1 MYIVTIQNGDIYT
14 EIHNDKEKLL
24 TGNVVKGINAIDSF
38 TFTILPSNIGFNL
51 LKDFKTMVTVFNT
64 NRNRYEFI
72 GRVLYS
78 SAEMTSGGLISKA
91 VTCENLFG
99 YLCDSVQSYVEE
111 QNWTVKGLLQKMID
125 VHNSLVETEKRFTL
139 GTVTVE
145 DPNDNL
151 YCGIQRE
158 STWKMIEDKL
168 INVLGGEIQ
177 YRVEGSRI
185 YLDYLKQI
193 GEVKTTEIALSK
205 NMKAIT
211 RERDPSEYITRL
223 IPLGAKLYED
233 SEERLDISSVNN
245 GVKYI
250 DDEAAIAEYGI
261 HVGYV
266 EWDEVT
272 LPENLL
278 ANGQAWLKENGR
290 VPVKYSIDALDLS
303 LLGLDIDD
311 FNVGNT
317 HPITNALLGIDD
329 TARIIKKNIDICD
342 EVKSTIEV
350 GEKFKTLIEIQ
361 QDQKKEQAAATKLIK
376 VVSSDYISK
385 SDNDRVVQMVNLSS
399 ATVQVSGNRLI
410 VNSDKFGLSA
420 DGTLTAKDAHI
431 GTSLD
436 EYSVD
441 IGDGIITIDSPIE
454 FINDGG
460 DQKALLMR
468 FTTPL
473 GQYGLYAKLVYGV
486 VEPDT
491 DNPEY
496 IYSLSGFIIEPVE

>member
-14 EIHNDKEKLL
+14 EIHGDKEKLL
-24 TGNVVKGINAIDSF
+24 NGNVVKGINTIDSF
-38 TFTILPSNIGFNL
+38 SFTILPSNIGFNL
-51 LKDFKTMVTVFNT
+51 LKDFKTMVTVYNT
-64 NRNRYEFI
+64 NKSRYEFM

-99 YLCDSVQSYVEE
+99 YLCDSVQEYVEE
-111 QNWTVKGLLQKMID
+111 QNWTVRGLLQKMID
-125 VHNSLVETEKRFTL
+125 VHNSLVETEKRFTV
-139 GTVTVE
+139 GTITVE

-177 YRVEGSRI
+177 YRVEGSTI
-185 YLDYLKQI
+185 YIDYLKQI
-193 GEVKTTEIALSK
+193 GEVKTTNIALSR

-233 SEERLDISSVNN
+233 SEERATIALVN
-245 GVKYI
+245 GGKIYL

-266 EWDEVT
+266 EWDDVT
-272 LPENLL
+272 DAVNLL
-278 ANGQAWLKENGR
+278 NKGKAWLKENGR

-303 LLGLDIDD
+303 LLGIDIDD
-311 FNVGNT
+311 LNVGNT
-317 HPITNALLGIDD
+317 HPIENALLGIDD
-329 TARIIKKNIDICD
+329 TARVIKKNIDICD

-376 VVSSDYISK
+376 VVSGDYVSK
-385 SDNDRVVQMVNLSS
+385 HDNDRVVQMVNLSS
-399 ATVQVSGNRLI
+399 APVQVSGNRLI
-410 VNSDKFGLSA
+410 VNSDKFGLTA

-431 GTSLD
+431 GSSLD
-436 EYSVD
+436 QYSVD
-441 IGDGIITIDSPIE
+441 IGDGIITVDSPLEPIG
-454 FINDGG
+454 DGG
-460 DQKALLMR
+460 DMKVLLMR
-468 FTTPL
+468 FTTPI
-473 GQYGLYAKLVYGV
+473 GQYGLYAKVIWGV

-496 IYSLSGFIIEPVE
+496 IYNLSGFVIEPVE

>member
-14 EIHNDKEKLL
+14 EIHNDREKLL

-38 TFTILPSNIGFNL
+38 SFTILPSNIGFNL
-51 LKDFKTMVTVFNT
+51 LKDFMTKVTVYNT

-78 SAEMTSGGLISKA
+78 SAEMTSDGLISKA
-91 VTCENLFG
+91 VTCESLFG
-99 YLCDSVQSYVEE
+99 YLCDSVQEYVAEK
-111 QNWTVKGLLQKMID
+111 NWTVKGLLQKMID

-177 YRVEGSRI
+177 YRVEGSTI
-185 YLDYLKQI
+185 YIDYLKQI
-193 GEVKTTEIALSK
+193 GEVKATEIALSK

-223 IPLGAKLYED
+223 IPLGAKLSD
-233 SEERLDISSVNN
+233 NSEERLDISSVNN
-245 GVKYI
+245 GVIYI

-266 EWDEVT
+266 EWDDVT
-272 LPENLL
+272 EAANLL
-278 ANGQAWLKENGR
+278 TKGKAWLAENGR

-361 QDQKKEQAAATKLIK
+361 QDQKKEQAAAMKLVK
-376 VVSSDYISK
+376 VVSGDYVSK
-385 SDNDRVVQMVNLSS
+385 HDNDRIVQMVNLSS
-399 ATVQVSGNRLI
+399 APVQILGNRLE
-410 VNSDKFGLSA
+410 VTSDKFGLTPE
-420 DGTLTAKDAHI
+420 GKLTALDATI
-431 GTSLD
+431 GSSTD
-436 EYSVD
+436 RYSVK
-441 IGDGIITIDSPIE
+441 IGDGVVEVNSPLEIWGDGE
-454 FINDGG
+454 FQNV
-460 DQKALLMR
+460 LLMK
-468 FTTPL
+468 FNIF
-473 GQYGLYAKLVYGV
+473 GFGVYGLYVQVYA
-486 VEPDT
+486 EET
-491 DNPEY
+491 DGEISWKYGSMY
-496 IYSLSGFIIEPVE
+496 IAPIETPVE